1 MREKRK
7 KKLWKIKGR
16 LKLFEFFLISI
27 IVLNLFLS
35 YIFWNMSNKTGSC
48 LLEQRTLVIL
58 ALGFALIEVIFLVII
73 LVLLHRAIEP
83 FQRIEKVLEKTL
95 SGDYSTRLTLRKKDI
110 AYSFVG
116 KLNKIIDLLE
126 KKTGQDSKLQ
136 TG

>member
-1 MREKRK
+1 
-7 KKLWKIKGR
+7 
-16 LKLFEFFLISI
+16 
-27 IVLNLFLS
+27 
-35 YIFWNMSNKTGSC
+35 MSNKTGSC